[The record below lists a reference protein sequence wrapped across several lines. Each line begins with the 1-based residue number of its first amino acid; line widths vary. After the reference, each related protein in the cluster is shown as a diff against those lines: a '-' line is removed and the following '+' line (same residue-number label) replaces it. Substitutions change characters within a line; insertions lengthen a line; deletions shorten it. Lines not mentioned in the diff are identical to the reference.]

1 MGISEANTATQG
13 DERTMSEWT
22 TEEAE
27 ELYRIQAWSDG
38 YFGIGADGKLLALPD
53 VGNTEVPI
61 ALQDVVDELREQ
73 NVQFPVVMRFH
84 DILKNRVR
92 QLNTAFAE
100 AITEMEYQAP
110 YRGVF
115 PIKVNQMREV
125 VDEIVEAGRPFHYG
139 LEAGSKPELMAVLS
153 YDIGNEALTIC
164 NGYKDEDF
172 LRLALL
178 GRKLGRKIV
187 VVIEKFSEIEPLL
200 RLADEMNV
208 QPMIGLRIKMRIKAD
223 GRWSESSGERAKFGL
238 TISEILNAVDLIHQ
252 RGYGDAIQLLHF
264 HVGSQ
269 LSDIRFVR
277 EAVQE
282 AARIYARLYKRGIP
296 LAYLDIG
303 GGLAVDY
310 DGSRSSGHS
319 SMNYTMDDYARGVVF
334 AVGQTCELE
343 EVPHPTL
350 VSESGRAITAHH
362 SCVVMRVIGEIVS
375 DAHPIDTEVLEDEH
389 ILVTNMR
396 DLVAELT
403 EDKNYQDAYNEASVL
418 MADVLNAFKLGV
430 LRLEELAK
438 AETLHWKVMRAIEGG
453 IRTAEFVSEDLLD
466 VETLLRSQ
474 YLCNFS
480 LFQSA
485 ADSWAIEQVLPVAPL
500 TRLNEEPSRQCTI
513 ADITCDSDG
522 KINRFIGQQG
532 NRDNLPLHPLVPD
545 QNYYI
550 GLFLTGAYQD
560 VMGDMHNLFGR
571 LNEAHIFCDPEDPT
585 GFYIEEFVPGSTAG
599 QVLDIMQY
607 NPEAMAGKV
616 KAMVDATVAGGGL
629 RSRDGVQ
636 LVDFY
641 EACLASY
648 TYLRHPQQ
656 GPAA

>member
-1 MGISEANTATQG
+1 MA
-13 DERTMSEWT
+13 EWT
-22 TEEAE
+22 TDDAE
-27 ELYRIQAWSDG
+27 ELYRIQRWSDG
-38 YFGIGADGKLLALPD
+38 YFGISDDGKLLALPD
-53 VGNTEVPI
+53 VGKREVPV

-92 QLNTAFAE
+92 QLNEAFATAIAE
-100 AITEMEYQAP
+100 AEYQAP
-110 YRGVF
+110 YRGVY

-125 VDEIVEAGRPFHYG
+125 VDEIVSAGRPFHYG

-153 YDIGNEALTIC
+153 YDTGEEALTIC

-178 GRKLGRKIV
+178 GRKLGRKVV
-187 VVIEKFSEIEPLL
+187 VVIEKYSEIEPLL
-200 RLADEMNV
+200 KLAAEMEV
-208 QPMIGLRIKMRIKAD
+208 EPIIGLRIKMRVKTE

-238 TISEILNAVDLIHQ
+238 TTSEILNAIALIEK
-252 RGYGDAIQLLHF
+252 RGYGDAIRLLHF

-269 LSDIRFVR
+269 LSEIRFVR

-282 AARIYARLYKRGIP
+282 AARIYARLVKRGIP
-296 LAYLDIG
+296 LTYLDIG

-319 SMNYTMDDYARGVVF
+319 SMNYTMDDYANGVVY
-334 AVGQTCELE
+334 AVKQVCDLE

-350 VSESGRAITAHH
+350 VTESGRAISAHH
-362 SCVVMRVIGEIVS
+362 SCVVIRVMGEIAN
-375 DAHPIDTEVLEDEH
+375 DANPIATDPVEGEH

-396 DLVAELT
+396 DLLSSLAEA
-403 EDKNYQDAYNEASVL
+403 KNYQDVYNEASL
-418 MADVLNAFKLGV
+418 LLEDVLSAFKLGV
-430 LRLEELAK
+430 IGLEELART
-438 AETLHWKVMRAIEGG
+438 ETLYWRLMRAVAKGLE
-453 IRTAEFVSEDLLD
+453 TEEFVSEDLRN
-466 VETLLRSQ
+466 VESLLGSQ

-485 ADSWAIEQVLPVAPL
+485 ADSWAIQQVLPVAPL
-500 TRLNEEPSRQCTI
+500 TRLNEAPSRNCTL

-522 KINRFIGQQG
+522 RIAQFIGEQG
-532 NRDNLPLHPLVPD
+532 ERSVLPLHNLKAD
-545 QNYYI
+545 ESYFI

-571 LNEAHIFCDPEDPT
+571 LNEAHIYSDPNDPT
-585 GFYIEEFVPGSTAG
+585 GFYIEELLHGSSAA
-599 QVLDIMQY
+599 QVLEIMQY
-607 NPEAMAGKV
+607 NPKAMAGQV
-616 KAMVDATVAGGGL
+616 KAMIDRTVAQGGL
-629 RSRDGVQ
+629 RSRDGVK

-641 EACLASY
+641 EQCLASY
-648 TYLRHPQQ
+648 TYLRQTEP
-656 GPAA
+656 GART

>member
-1 MGISEANTATQG
+1 MN
-13 DERTMSEWT
+13 DWT
-22 TEEAE
+22 TQDADD
-27 ELYRIQAWSDG
+27 LYRIQHWGDG
-38 YFGIGADGKLLALPD
+38 YFGIGADGKLLVLPD
-53 VGNTEVPI
+53 VGHREVPI
-61 ALQDVVDELREQ
+61 ALQDVVEELQEQ

-92 QLNTAFAE
+92 QLNEAFASAIAE
-100 AITEMEYQAP
+100 AEYAAP
-110 YRGVF
+110 YRGVY

-125 VDEIVEAGRPFHYG
+125 VDEIVTAGKPFHYG

-153 YDIGNEALTIC
+153 YDTGDQALTIC

-178 GRKLGRKIV
+178 GRKLGRKVV

-200 RLADEMNV
+200 RLAAEMDV
-208 QPMIGLRIKMRIKAD
+208 EPIIGLRIKMRVKTE
-223 GRWSESSGERAKFGL
+223 GRWSESSGDRAKFGL
-238 TISEILNAVDLIHQ
+238 TISEILNAIALIQAH
-252 RGYGDAIQLLHF
+252 GYGDAIRLLHF

-282 AARIYARLYKRGIP
+282 AARIYARLVKRGIP
-296 LAYLDIG
+296 LNYLDIG

-319 SMNYTMDDYARGVVF
+319 SMNYSMADYANGVVY
-334 AVGQTCELE
+334 AVKQICDLE

-350 VSESGRAITAHH
+350 VSESGRAISAHH
-362 SCVVMRVIGEIVS
+362 SCVVMRVMGEIS
-375 DAHPIDTEVLEDEH
+375 NDANPIATDPVDDEH

-396 DLVAELT
+396 DLLVNLA
-403 EDKNYQDAYNEASVL
+403 DDQNFQDIYNEAAML
-418 MADVLNAFKLGV
+418 MGDVLSAFKLGI
-430 LRLEELAK
+430 LGLEELARS
-438 AETLHWKVMRAIEGG
+438 ETLYWRLMRAVARSLE
-453 IRTAEFVSEDLLD
+453 TAGFVSEDLRE
-466 VETLLRSQ
+466 VESLLHSQ

-485 ADSWAIEQVLPVAPL
+485 ADIWAIQQVLPVAPL
-500 TRLNEEPSRQCTI
+500 TRLNERPSRNCTL

-522 KINRFIGQQG
+522 RIVQFIGEQG
-532 NRDNLPLHPLVPD
+532 NRPVLPLHELKADESYFVA
-545 QNYYI
+545 
-550 GLFLTGAYQD
+550 LFLTGAYQD

-585 GFYIEEFVPGSTAG
+585 GFYIEEFVAGSSAA
-599 QVLDIMQY
+599 QVLKIMQY
-607 NPEAMAGKV
+607 NPHAMAGQV
-616 KAMVDATVAGGGL
+616 KSMIDRTVASGQL
-629 RSRDGVQ
+629 RSRDGVK

-641 EACLASY
+641 ESCLASY
-648 TYLRHPQQ
+648 TYLRHPVP
-656 GPAA
+656 GTIK

>member
-1 MGISEANTATQG
+1 
-13 DERTMSEWT
+13 MSEWT
-22 TEEAE
+22 TDDAE
-27 ELYRIQAWSDG
+27 ELYRIQRWSDS

-53 VGNTEVPI
+53 VDHKEIPI
-61 ALQDVVDELREQ
+61 ALQDVVDELRAQ

-84 DILKNRVR
+84 DILRNRVR
-92 QLNTAFAE
+92 QLNEAFASAIKE
-100 AITEMEYQAP
+100 AEYEAP
-110 YRGVF
+110 YRGVY

-125 VDEIVEAGRPFHYG
+125 VDEIVDAGKVYHYG

-153 YDIGNEALTIC
+153 YDTGQEALTIC

-178 GRKLGRKIV
+178 GRKLGRKVV

-200 RLADEMNV
+200 RLSAEMEV
-208 QPMIGLRIKMRIKAD
+208 QPIIGLRIKMRVKTE

-238 TISEILNAVDLIHQ
+238 TTSEILNAIHLIQ
-252 RGYGDAIQLLHF
+252 ERGYGDAIRLLHF

-282 AARIYARLYKRGIP
+282 AARIYARLVKRGIP
-296 LAYLDIG
+296 LNYLDIG

-310 DGSRSSGHS
+310 DGSRSSSHS
-319 SMNYTMDDYARGVVF
+319 SMNYAMSDYANGVVY
-334 AVGQTCELE
+334 AVKQVCDLE

-350 VSESGRAITAHH
+350 VTESGRAISAHH
-362 SCVVMRVIGEIVS
+362 SCVVMRVMGEIAN
-375 DAHPIDTEVLEDEH
+375 DANPIATDPVDGEH

-396 DLVAELT
+396 DLLINLAEAQ
-403 EDKNYQDAYNEASVL
+403 NYQDVYNEATQVMEDALS
-418 MADVLNAFKLGV
+418 AFKLGV
-430 LRLEELAK
+430 LGLEELART
-438 AETLHWKVMRAIEGG
+438 ETLYWKLMRAVAKGLK
-453 IRTAEFVSEDLLD
+453 TAEFVSEDLRN
-466 VETLLRSQ
+466 VEALLGSQ

-485 ADSWAIEQVLPVAPL
+485 ADSWAIQQILPVAPL
-500 TRLNEEPSRQCTI
+500 TRLNEAPSRNCTL

-522 KINRFIGQQG
+522 RIAQFIGDQG
-532 NRDNLPLHPLVPD
+532 NRSMLPLHPLEVD
-545 QNYYI
+545 RSYYI

-571 LNEAHIFCDPEDPT
+571 LNEAHIYSDPNDPT
-585 GFYIEEFVPGSTAG
+585 GFYIEEFVHGSSAG
-599 QVLDIMQY
+599 QVLKVMQY
-607 NPEAMAGKV
+607 NPEAMAGQV
-616 KAMVDATVAGGGL
+616 KAMIDRIVAKGEL
-629 RSRDGVQ
+629 RSRDGVK

-641 EACLASY
+641 ESCLASY
-648 TYLRHPQQ
+648 TYLRHPEP
-656 GPAA
+656 GTLT

>member
-1 MGISEANTATQG
+1 
-13 DERTMSEWT
+13 MSEWT
-22 TEEAE
+22 TDDAE
-27 ELYRIQAWSDG
+27 ELYRIQRWSDS

-53 VGNTEVPI
+53 VDHKEIPI
-61 ALQDVVDELREQ
+61 ALQDVVDELRAQ

-84 DILKNRVR
+84 DILRNRVR
-92 QLNTAFAE
+92 QLNEAFASAIKE
-100 AITEMEYQAP
+100 AEYEAP
-110 YRGVF
+110 YRGVY

-125 VDEIVEAGRPFHYG
+125 VDEIVDAGKVYHYG

-153 YDIGNEALTIC
+153 YDTGQEALTIC

-178 GRKLGRKIV
+178 GRKLGRKVV

-200 RLADEMNV
+200 RLSAEMEV
-208 QPMIGLRIKMRIKAD
+208 QPIIGLRIKMRVKTE

-238 TISEILNAVDLIHQ
+238 TTSEILNAIHLIQ
-252 RGYGDAIQLLHF
+252 ERGYGDAIRLLHF

-282 AARIYARLYKRGIP
+282 AARIYARLVKRGIP
-296 LAYLDIG
+296 LNYLDIG

-310 DGSRSSGHS
+310 DGSRSSSHS
-319 SMNYTMDDYARGVVF
+319 SMNYAMSDYANGVVY
-334 AVGQTCELE
+334 AVKQVCDLE

-350 VSESGRAITAHH
+350 VTESGRAISAHH
-362 SCVVMRVIGEIVS
+362 SCVVMRVMGEIAN
-375 DAHPIDTEVLEDEH
+375 DANPIATDPVDGEH

-396 DLVAELT
+396 DLLINLAEAQY
-403 EDKNYQDAYNEASVL
+403 YQDVYNEATQVMEDALS
-418 MADVLNAFKLGV
+418 AFKLGV
-430 LRLEELAK
+430 LGLEELART
-438 AETLHWKVMRAIEGG
+438 ETLYWKLMRAVAKGLK
-453 IRTAEFVSEDLLD
+453 TAEFVSEDLRN
-466 VETLLRSQ
+466 VEALLGSQ

-485 ADSWAIEQVLPVAPL
+485 ADSWAIQQILPVAPL
-500 TRLNEEPSRQCTI
+500 TRLNEAPSRNCTL

-522 KINRFIGQQG
+522 RIAQFIGDQG
-532 NRDNLPLHPLVPD
+532 NRSMLPLHPLEVD
-545 QNYYI
+545 RSYYI

-571 LNEAHIFCDPEDPT
+571 LNEAHIYSDPNDPT
-585 GFYIEEFVPGSTAG
+585 GFYIEEFVHGSSAG
-599 QVLDIMQY
+599 QVLKVMQY
-607 NPEAMAGKV
+607 NPEAMAGQV
-616 KAMVDATVAGGGL
+616 KAMIDRIVAKGEL
-629 RSRDGVQ
+629 RSRDGVK

-641 EACLASY
+641 ESCLASY
-648 TYLRHPQQ
+648 TYLRHPEP
-656 GPAA
+656 GTLT

>member
-1 MGISEANTATQG
+1 
-13 DERTMSEWT
+13 MSEWT
-22 TEEAE
+22 TDDAE
-27 ELYRIQAWSDG
+27 ELYRIQRWSDG

-53 VGNTEVPI
+53 VDHKEIPI
-61 ALQDVVDELREQ
+61 ALQDVVDELRAQ

-84 DILKNRVR
+84 DILRNRVR
-92 QLNTAFAE
+92 QLNEAFASAIKE
-100 AITEMEYQAP
+100 AEYEAP
-110 YRGVF
+110 YRGVY

-125 VDEIVEAGRPFHYG
+125 VDEIVDAGKVYHYG

-153 YDIGNEALTIC
+153 YDTGQEALTIC

-178 GRKLGRKIV
+178 GRKLGRKVV

-200 RLADEMNV
+200 RLSAEMEV
-208 QPMIGLRIKMRIKAD
+208 QPIIGLRIKMRVKTE

-238 TISEILNAVDLIHQ
+238 TTSEILNAIHLIQ
-252 RGYGDAIQLLHF
+252 ERGYGDAIRLLHF

-282 AARIYARLYKRGIP
+282 AARIYARLVKRGIP
-296 LAYLDIG
+296 LNYLDIG

-319 SMNYTMDDYARGVVF
+319 SMNYAMSDYANGVVY
-334 AVGQTCELE
+334 AVKQVCDLE
-343 EVPHPTL
+343 EVPPPTL
-350 VSESGRAITAHH
+350 VTESGRAISAHH
-362 SCVVMRVIGEIVS
+362 SCVVMRVMGEIAN
-375 DAHPIDTEVLEDEH
+375 DANPIATDPVDGEH

-396 DLVAELT
+396 DLLINLAEAQ
-403 EDKNYQDAYNEASVL
+403 NYQDVYNEATQVMEDALS
-418 MADVLNAFKLGV
+418 AFKLGV
-430 LRLEELAK
+430 LGLEELART
-438 AETLHWKVMRAIEGG
+438 ETLYWKLMRAVAKGLK
-453 IRTAEFVSEDLLD
+453 TAEFVSEDLRN
-466 VETLLRSQ
+466 VEALLGSQ

-485 ADSWAIEQVLPVAPL
+485 ADSWAIQQILPVAPL
-500 TRLNEEPSRQCTI
+500 TRLNEAPSRNCTL

-522 KINRFIGQQG
+522 RIAQFIGDQG
-532 NRDNLPLHPLVPD
+532 NRSMLPLHPLEMD
-545 QNYYI
+545 RSYYI

-571 LNEAHIFCDPEDPT
+571 LNEAHIYSDPNDPT
-585 GFYIEEFVPGSTAG
+585 GFYIEEFVHGSSAG
-599 QVLDIMQY
+599 QVLKVMQY
-607 NPEAMAGKV
+607 NPEAMAGQV
-616 KAMVDATVAGGGL
+616 KAMIDRIVAKGEL
-629 RSRDGVQ
+629 RSRDGVK

-641 EACLASY
+641 ESCLASY
-648 TYLRHPQQ
+648 TYLRHPEP
-656 GPAA
+656 GTLT

>member
-1 MGISEANTATQG
+1 MT
-13 DERTMSEWT
+13 DWT
-22 TEEAE
+22 IDDAE
-27 ELYRIQAWSDG
+27 DLYRIRHWGDG
-38 YFGIGADGKLLALPD
+38 YFGIGDNGKLLALPD
-53 VGNTEVPI
+53 VGHREVPV

-92 QLNTAFAE
+92 QLNTAFAS
-100 AITEMEYQAP
+100 AIAEMNYQAP
-110 YRGVF
+110 YRGVY

-125 VDEIVEAGRPFHYG
+125 VDEVVEAGRPFNYG

-153 YDIGNEALTIC
+153 YDIGEEALTIC

-178 GRKLGRKIV
+178 GRKLGRKVV

-200 RLADEMNV
+200 RLSEQMDV
-208 QPMIGLRIKMRIKAD
+208 RPIIGLRVKMRVKTE
-223 GRWSESSGERAKFGL
+223 GRWSESSGQRAKFGL
-238 TISEILNAVDLIHQ
+238 TISELLNAVQLIQ
-252 RGYGDAIQLLHF
+252 ERGFGDDIRLLHF

-282 AARIYARLYKRGIP
+282 AARIYARLYKRGVP

-310 DGSRSSGHS
+310 DGTRSSGHS

-334 AVGQTCELE
+334 AVQQICELE
-343 EVPHPTL
+343 EVPHPAL

-375 DAHPIDTEVLEDEH
+375 DAHPIDTEPAPDEH
-389 ILVTNMR
+389 ILVANMR
-396 DLVAELT
+396 DLLSELT
-403 EDKNYQDAYNEASVL
+403 EEKNYQDIFNEASVL
-418 MADVLNAFKLGV
+418 MEDVLNAFKLGV
-430 LRLEELAK
+430 LRMEELAR
-438 AETLHWKVMRAIEGG
+438 AETLHWQVMRAIAKG
-453 IRTAEFVSEDLLD
+453 IRSAEFVSEDLRD
-466 VETLLRSQ
+466 VEHLLRSQ

-500 TRLNEEPSRQCTI
+500 TRLNEEPTRQCTI

-522 KINRFIGQQG
+522 KITHFIGQHG
-532 NRDNLPLHPLVPD
+532 NRDNLPLHTLKPGED
-545 QNYYI
+545 YYI

-585 GFYIEEFVPGSTAG
+585 GFYIEEFVNGSSAG
-599 QVLDIMQY
+599 RVLEIMQY
-607 NPEAMAGKV
+607 NPQSMAGRV
-616 KAMVDATVAGGGL
+616 KAMVDATVAQGKL
-629 RSRDGVQ
+629 RSRDGVN

-641 EACLASY
+641 ESCLNSY
-648 TYLRHPQQ
+648 TYLRTPQSN
-656 GPAA
+656 

>member
-1 MGISEANTATQG
+1 MT
-13 DERTMSEWT
+13 EWT
-22 TEEAE
+22 IDAAE
-27 ELYRIQAWSDG
+27 ELYRIQHWSDG
-38 YFGIGADGKLLALPD
+38 YFGIGEDGKLLALPD
-53 VGNTEVPI
+53 VGNKEVPI
-61 ALQDVVDELREQ
+61 ALQDVVDELRQQ

-92 QLNTAFAE
+92 QINTAFAE
-100 AITEMEYQAP
+100 AIAEMDYKAP

-125 VDEIVEAGRPFHYG
+125 VDEIVDAGRPFNYG

-178 GRKLGRKIV
+178 GCKVGRKVV

-200 RLADEMNV
+200 RLSEEMKV
-208 QPMIGLRIKMRIKAD
+208 TPIIGLRIKMRIKTE

-238 TISEILNAVDLIHQ
+238 TISEILNAVQLIQ
-252 RGYGDAIQLLHF
+252 DRGYGDAIQLLHF

-282 AARIYARLYKRGIP
+282 AARIYARLHKRGIP

-310 DGSRSSGHS
+310 DGTRSSGHS
-319 SMNYTMDDYARGVVF
+319 SMNYTMADYARGVVF
-334 AVGQTCELE
+334 AVGQICEQE
-343 EVPHPTL
+343 DVPHPML

-375 DAHPIDTEVLEDEH
+375 DGHPIDTAPIEGEH
-389 ILVTNMR
+389 ILVSNMR
-396 DLVAELT
+396 DLATDLSA
-403 EDKNYQDAYNEASVL
+403 DKNYQDVYNEASVL
-418 MADVLNAFKLGV
+418 MEDVLNAFKLGV
-430 LRLEELAK
+430 LRMEELAQ
-438 AETLHWKVMRAIEGG
+438 AETLHWKLMRAIARG
-453 IRTAEFVSEDLLD
+453 IRTAEFVSDDLRD
-466 VETLLRSQ
+466 VESLLRSQ

-485 ADSWAIEQVLPVAPL
+485 ADSWAIQQVLPVAPL

-522 KINRFIGQQG
+522 KITHFIGTQG
-532 NRDNLPLHPLVPD
+532 NRDNLPLHPLVPGES
-545 QNYYI
+545 YYI

-571 LNEAHIFCDPEDPT
+571 LNEAHIYCDPEDPT
-585 GFYIEEFVPGSTAG
+585 GFYIEEFVPGTSAG
-599 QVLDIMQY
+599 QVLNIMQY
-607 NPEAMAGKV
+607 NTQAMAAKV
-616 KAMVDATVAGGGL
+616 KSMVDAKVAEGGL
-629 RSRDGVQ
+629 RSRDGVN

-641 EACLASY
+641 EACLGSY
-648 TYLRHPQQ
+648 TYLRHPD
-656 GPAA
+656 PS